1 MIYTIIPLAFLRYV
15 ALASFTF
22 VAIKTTIHLMLREAT
37 NQRKKLATILAFS
50 SIPLSGFVTDI
61 YLPSFP
67 SMANDLAITEK
78 EVQLTLTCYLL
89 SYGISQLFIGSVL
102 DSIGRYKPRL
112 IALLFI
118 ALSSTLIAFTND
130 ILFICLLRIIQ
141 GIAIS
146 VLVIATRAIF
156 MDIYEEKQRIHYLS
170 YFTVVWSCGPIL
182 APFLGGYLDAL
193 FSWHA
198 NFYFLSFYAL
208 LLFVLDLLISGESIA
223 EKKKFNFKQTL
234 QVYQTMLSNKNFIM
248 GIFILG
254 MSYSIVMIFNI
265 AGPFL
270 IENTFNKN
278 SIVIGYCTLIL
289 GFSWMLG
296 GLIGKKRMHLAF
308 KPRITQ
314 PIYAQLALVFV
325 LVSASYYIENLYL
338 LMFGLFLIHICSGTL
353 FNNFF
358 TSTMLSFPNNS
369 GTAGGLMGGLT
380 YVITSFTS
388 FVISSSGAINTQF
401 QLSIRYTVLIFCLL
415 LLILY
420 VVQLNKK
427 TQ

>member
-1 MIYTIIPLAFLRYV
+1 
-15 ALASFTF
+15 
-22 VAIKTTIHLMLREAT
+22 MLREAT
-37 NQRKKLATILAFS
+37 NRRKKLATLLAFS

-67 SMANDLAITEK
+67 SMAHDLAITEK

-89 SYGISQLFIGSVL
+89 SYGISQLFVGSVL

-112 IALLFI
+112 VALLFI
-118 ALSSTLIAFTND
+118 ILSSILIALTHD
-130 ILFICLLRIIQ
+130 IVLICLLRILQ

-146 VLVIATRAIF
+146 ILVVATRAIF

-182 APFLGGYLDAL
+182 APFLGGYLDTL
-193 FSWHA
+193 FSWQA
-198 NFYFLSFYAL
+198 NFYFLALYAIIL
-208 LLFVLDLLISGESIA
+208 LILDLLISGESIP
-223 EKKKFNFKQTL
+223 EKKKFKVKETL
-234 QVYQTMLSNKNFIM
+234 QVYKMMLNNTHFIT
-248 GIFILG
+248 GILILG
-254 MSYSIVMIFNI
+254 MSYSIVMVFNI

-270 IENTFNKN
+270 IENTFKQN

-296 GLIGKKRMHLAF
+296 GIIGKKRMHVPFQA
-308 KPRITQ
+308 RVMR
-314 PIYAQLALVFV
+314 PIYTQLILILF
-325 LVSASYYIENLYL
+325 LLGISYYIENLYL
-338 LMFGLFLIHICSGTL
+338 LMFGLFFIHICSGTL

-388 FVISSSGAINTQF
+388 FLISSSGAIDTQF
-401 QLSIRYTVLIFCLL
+401 QLSIRYLVLIICLL
-415 LLILY
+415 GIIFY
-420 VVQLNKK
+420 VVHLHKK
-427 TQ
+427 AQ